1 MFNISRL
8 NNRQAKPGETKA
20 AVAARLTDASLAYF
34 TEPGESFERGME
46 RKKILQE
53 VKRNLK

>member
-1 MFNISRL
+1 MARL
-8 NNRQAKPGETKA
+8 NNRQAKLGETKT

-34 TEPGESFERGME
+34 TEPGESVEQATE

-53 VKRNLK
+53 VKGNLK

>member
-1 MFNISRL
+1 MFNMARL
-8 NNRQAKPGETKA
+8 NNRQAKLGETKA
-20 AVAARLTDASLAYF
+20 AVADRLTDASLAYY
-34 TEPGESFERGME
+34 TEHGGSFERAME

>member
-1 MFNISRL
+1 MARL
-8 NNRQAKPGETKA
+8 NNRQAKLGETKA
-20 AVAARLTDASLAYF
+20 AVADRLTDASLAYF
-34 TEPGESFERGME
+34 TEPGESFERAMG

>member
-1 MFNISRL
+1 MARL
-8 NNRQAKPGETKA
+8 NNRQDKPGETKA

-34 TEPGESFERGME
+34 TKLGESFEQAME